1 MRKVV
6 GFILFWIA
14 VGMLLTFFLRSALL
28 TVLLIVLFLVLGY
41 HLFCR

>member
-1 MRKVV
+1 MRKVL

-14 VGMLLTFFLRSALL
+14 VGMLLTFFLRSTLL
-28 TVLLIVLFLVLGY
+28 TVLLMILFLVTGY

>member
-1 MRKVV
+1 MRKVF

-14 VGMLLTFFLRSALL
+14 VGMLLTFFLRSTLL

-41 HLFCR
+41 HLFCG